1 MKNNKSD
8 KTNRATFSSGIMEC
22 WNSGIVTSGKLVVPL
37 LFFFLLMV
45 SHRTEAQNAL
55 EIVKKMD
62 EKMTGKYSHQEL
74 TMTIIR
80 PSWQRSVSLKSW
92 ALGTD
97 YSMILVTAPAREKGQ
112 AFLKRNKEMWNWVPS
127 INRMIKIPPSMMM
140 QSWLGS
146 DFTNDDLV
154 RESSVVVDYTHKM
167 AGEENIQ
174 DRKCWKIEL
183 TPKPEAAVV
192 WGKVY
197 LWVTQNDYLQLKAEF
212 YDEYGG
218 LVNTMN
224 LSDIK
229 EIGGRTLP
237 TRWEMIPADEDG
249 KSTVLVIEKADFTT
263 PIQEDFFS
271 QQNMKRLR

>member
-8 KTNRATFSSGIMEC
+8 KTNRATFSTGIMEC

-45 SHRTEAQNAL
+45 SHRTDAQNAL

-212 YDEYGG
+212 YDEDDG
-218 LVNTMN
+218 LVNTMD

-237 TRWEMIPADEDG
+237 TKWEMIPAGEDG
-249 KSTVLVIEKADFTT
+249 KRTILVIEKADFTT

>member
-8 KTNRATFSSGIMEC
+8 KTNRATFSTGIMEC
-22 WNSGIVTSGKLVVPL
+22 WNTGIVTSGKLVVPL
-37 LFFFLLMV
+37 LLFFLLMV
-45 SHRTEAQNAL
+45 SHRAEAQNAL

>member
-8 KTNRATFSSGIMEC
+8 KTNRATFSTGIMEC
-22 WNSGIVTSGKLVVPL
+22 WNSGIVTSGKLAIPL
-37 LFFFLLMV
+37 LLFFLLMV

-212 YDEYGG
+212 YDEYDG